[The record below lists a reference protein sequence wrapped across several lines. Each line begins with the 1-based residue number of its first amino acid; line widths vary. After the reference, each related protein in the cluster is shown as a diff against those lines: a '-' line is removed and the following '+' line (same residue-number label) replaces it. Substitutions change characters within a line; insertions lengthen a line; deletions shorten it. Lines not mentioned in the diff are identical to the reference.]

1 MRVRLIPLLLASA
14 AAMPLDAQEPG
25 RATTTPPAAAAATPP
40 ISDNSFLVEEAYNQE
55 SAVVQHISNFRRSR
69 EGSWLFTFTQEW
81 PAPSQQHQLSYSL
94 PVLGG
99 DGAGTGV
106 GDVVLNYRYQAI
118 GKDEG
123 RLWFS
128 PRVSV
133 LLPVGD
139 VRRGRGVGGP
149 GLQVNLPLSINVTET
164 VVTHWNAGATVSR
177 ARAPSGLRGTTRG
190 LNAAASAI
198 WLLAPTLNLMLET
211 AWERGEAIDDLGAR
225 MAESRFVVLPGLRA
239 AINLASGMQIV
250 PGIGV
255 PIGVG
260 PSRGERDLFL
270 YFSVEHSFK

>member
-1 MRVRLIPLLLASA
+1 MRARLIPLLLASA
-14 AAMPLDAQEPG
+14 AALPLDAQQPG

-55 SAVVQHISNFRRSR
+55 SGVVQHISNFRRSR

-81 PAPSQQHQLSYSL
+81 PAPGQQHQLSYSL

-118 GKDEG
+118 GKDEE

-139 VRRGRGVGGP
+139 ASRGRGVGGP

-177 ARAPSGLRGTTRG
+177 ARATSGVRGTTRG

-225 MAESRFVVLPGLRA
+225 VAETRFVVLPGLRA